1 MSTLSLADEAD
12 FIALRSQLPLPTK
25 PTSSGD
31 EVNSIFEGSL
41 YVFQTLVAHGVMVAY
56 YVVAL
61 VEFGD
66 RHQVTCF
73 RRINPWFRE

>member
-12 FIALRSQLPLPTK
+12 FIALRSQLTLPTK

-56 YVVAL
+56 YVGTVAKHFESL
-61 VEFGD
+61 QFVD
-66 RHQVTCF
+66 C
-73 RRINPWFRE
+73 